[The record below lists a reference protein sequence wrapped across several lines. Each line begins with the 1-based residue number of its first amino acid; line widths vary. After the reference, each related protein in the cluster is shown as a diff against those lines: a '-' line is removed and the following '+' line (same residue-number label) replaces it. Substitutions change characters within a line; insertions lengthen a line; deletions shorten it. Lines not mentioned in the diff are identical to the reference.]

1 MKEDEIMVMMREFP
15 ETFLKRKVLHYI
27 ILMYLR
33 VGGRCRGRGV
43 SLVMVKDNERG

>member
-33 VGGRCRGRGV
+33 VGGRGV